1 MSFFSFTLP
10 FVFTLQ
16 IHDFLVTANLQC
28 VGDDIM
34 FTVKGREFIRYSKR
48 LKDFSVN
55 TLKSMTLPLN
65 KTHTHTHT
73 HTDEMKLMIT

>member
-48 LKDFSVN
+48 LKDFLS
-55 TLKSMTLPLN
+55 TR
-65 KTHTHTHT
+65 
-73 HTDEMKLMIT
+73 